1 MSESTVVGS
10 TNTHRARV
18 VPVIAGCLLVAALLP
33 GCLIRSRS
41 SQTATGTS
49 LAAADVRSIKAG
61 ETTGGQLIESFGAPT
76 ERMDRPDGSAT
87 WKWCKTETRKSSGSV
102 FLVLGSSSTKSTTA
116 CTVVDLKDGV
126 VTQVRSE

>member
-1 MSESTVVGS
+1 MIQVRFGRGLVRTGILATLVL
-10 TNTHRARV
+10 T
-18 VPVIAGCLLVAALLP
+18 AGLLP

-41 SQTATGTS
+41 NQTATGAT

-61 ETTGGQLIESFGAPT
+61 ETTGNQLVESFGAPT